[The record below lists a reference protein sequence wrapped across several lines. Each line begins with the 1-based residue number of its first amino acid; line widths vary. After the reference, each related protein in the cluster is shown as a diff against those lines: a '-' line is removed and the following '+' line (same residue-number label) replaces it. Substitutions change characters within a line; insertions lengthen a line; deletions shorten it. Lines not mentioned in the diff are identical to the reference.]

1 MIPDIESDVV
11 DYIARKASEE
21 FEDDVAVYNEQAH
34 ILAEFPAV
42 YIVEADNSSYLPA
55 LDTEGSHHS
64 QVMYDVNVYTN
75 YLTENKRRAKALMR
89 IIDSGMQELG
99 FARLSRQPIEIQ
111 GSDTFIYRV
120 EARYRAI
127 VNEKKQIL
135 RR

>member
-1 MIPDIESDVV
+1 MIPDIETDVV
-11 DYIARKASEE
+11 DYIIGKVEGE
-21 FEDDVAVYNEQAH
+21 FDGDVTVRNEQTRTP
-34 ILAEFPAV
+34 AEFPTV
-42 YIVEADNSSYLPA
+42 FICEADNSNYLPA

-64 QVMYDVNVYTN
+64 QVMYDINVYTN
-75 YLTENKRRAKALMR
+75 YLTENKRMAKTLMR

-99 FARLSRQPIEIQ
+99 FARLSSQPIEIQ
-111 GSDTFIYRV
+111 GSDASIFRM